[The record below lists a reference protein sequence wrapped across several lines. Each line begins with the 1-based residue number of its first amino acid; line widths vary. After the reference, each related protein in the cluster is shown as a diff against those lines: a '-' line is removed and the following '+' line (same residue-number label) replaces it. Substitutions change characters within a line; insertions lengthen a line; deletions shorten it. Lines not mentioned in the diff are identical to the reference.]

1 MFVLRGEKMSV
12 INVTFP
18 DGNEEEFEKGVVSGY
33 DVAKFI
39 GKGLANDALAIKV
52 DGTIQDL
59 NTTLITD
66 CQIQI
71 ITFKDY
77 DGKDILRHSVAHIM
91 ACAVKR
97 LYPDVK
103 VAIGPP
109 IENGFYYDFD
119 NIKISTEDF
128 PKIETEMKK
137 IINEKL
143 QYIKKVVKREE
154 AVVLF
159 KDEPYKLELIKDLR
173 AAETISTYTLGEFV
187 DLCRGPHIPN
197 TEKVK
202 VFKLMK
208 VAGAYWR
215 GDSSNKMLTRI
226 YGTAFYDKK
235 DLKEYL
241 TLLEEAEKR
250 DHRKIGKEMDLFSF
264 HKEGPGFPFWHNNGL
279 ILKGELMKFWR
290 ELHQEDYDEIMT
302 PIILSRKL
310 WETSGHWDNYKEAM
324 YFTQIDKDDYAVKP
338 MNCPGGILI
347 YKNNLHSYKEF
358 PLRIAELGLCHRHE
372 MTGVLHGLFR
382 ARMFTQDDA
391 HVYCLPDQLQDE
403 LVKVIEL
410 VFDVYKPFGFK
421 GMHIEL
427 STRPNKKFIGK
438 IEDWDLAEAALK
450 MALEKKGIDYK
461 LNVGDGAFYGPKI
474 DFHIKDSMNR
484 TWQCGTI
491 QLDFNL
497 PERFD
502 LRYMGEDGNMDHR
515 PIMIHRAIFGS
526 LERFIGILIEHYAGK
541 LPLWLNPVQA
551 IIVPVNDTVKGYAEK
566 INSQLQGSD
575 IRSKVDSSDDS
586 LNKKI
591 RNAELKNI
599 NYILVVGNKEE
610 KNKTINVRTRD
621 NVVHGEE
628 KVDKLVSDLMQ
639 EIKYRK

>member
-1 MFVLRGEKMSV
+1 MSV

-18 DGNEEEFEKGVVSGY
+18 DGNEEEFEKGVSGY
-33 DVAKFI
+33 DIAKFI
-39 GKGLANDALAIKV
+39 SEGLANNALAIKV
-52 DGTIQDL
+52 DGILQDL
-59 NTTLITD
+59 NLTLTKH
-66 CQIQI
+66 CQVQI
-71 ITFKDY
+71 ITFKDKE
-77 DGKDILRHSVAHIM
+77 GKDILRHSAAHIM

-97 LYPDVK
+97 IFPKVK
-103 VAIGPP
+103 IAIGPS

-119 NIKISTEDF
+119 DIKISTEDF

-137 IINEKL
+137 IIKEKL
-143 QYIKKVVKREE
+143 QFTKNIIKREE
-154 AVVLF
+154 SLALF
-159 KDEPYKLELIKDLR
+159 KDEPYKIELINDLG
-173 AAETISTYTLGEFV
+173 AAETISTYTLGKFV
-187 DLCRGPHIPN
+187 DLCRGPHIPH
-197 TEKVK
+197 TGKVK
-202 VFKLMK
+202 AFKLMK

-215 GDSSNKMLTRI
+215 GDSNKKMLTRI
-226 YGTAFYDKK
+226 YGTAFFDKK
-235 DLKEYL
+235 ELKEYL

-264 HKEGPGFPFWHNNGL
+264 HEEGPGFPFWHNNGL

-290 ELHQEDYDEIMT
+290 ELHSKDYDEVMT
-302 PIILSRKL
+302 PMILSRKL
-310 WETSGHWDNYKEAM
+310 WEVSGHWDNYKDSM
-324 YFTQIDKDDYAVKP
+324 YFTQIDKEDYAIKP

-358 PLRIAELGLCHRHE
+358 PLRIAELGLVHRHE
-372 MTGVLHGLFR
+372 LAGVLHGLFR
-382 ARMFTQDDA
+382 VRMFTQDDA
-391 HVYCLPDQLQDE
+391 HVYCLPNQLQDE

-410 VFDVYKPFGFK
+410 FFDVYKPFEFK
-421 GMHIEL
+421 NMHIEL
-427 STRPNKKFIGK
+427 STRPNRKFIGK

-450 MALEKKGIDYK
+450 AALEKKGIDYT

-502 LRYMGEDGNMDHR
+502 LRYMGEDGTMDHR

-541 LPLWLNPVQA
+541 LPLWLSPVQV
-551 IIVPVNDTVKGYAEK
+551 IIVPVNDTVKDYAEK
-566 INSQLQGSD
+566 IHSQLGENG
-575 IRSKVDSSDDS
+575 IRAKVDLTDDS

-591 RNAELKNI
+591 RNAELRNV

-628 KVDKLVSDLMQ
+628 KIDKFLSDLTQ
-639 EIKYRK
+639 DIKDRK